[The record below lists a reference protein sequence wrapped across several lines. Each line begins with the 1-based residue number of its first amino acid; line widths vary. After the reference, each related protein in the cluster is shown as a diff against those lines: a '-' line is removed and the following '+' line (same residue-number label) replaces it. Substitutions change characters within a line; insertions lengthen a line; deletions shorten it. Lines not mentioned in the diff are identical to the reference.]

1 MNNQIK
7 VLIADDNKAF
17 SDILKKIL
25 EKNNQIKVIGIA
37 YTDKEEIEQI
47 ENNKP
52 DVVITDLLRGKE
64 YSGMDIIKEYKEKDN
79 SIKFFIISSDA
90 NLIKLN
96 NMNNVIG
103 YMKKPFI
110 DYDYLINYILET
122 KKDKKSSL
130 LIILIF
136 PIFYYYLIKIEV
148 VYQILHV

>member
-122 KKDKKSSL
+122 KKD
-130 LIILIF
+130 
-136 PIFYYYLIKIEV
+136 
-148 VYQILHV
+148 